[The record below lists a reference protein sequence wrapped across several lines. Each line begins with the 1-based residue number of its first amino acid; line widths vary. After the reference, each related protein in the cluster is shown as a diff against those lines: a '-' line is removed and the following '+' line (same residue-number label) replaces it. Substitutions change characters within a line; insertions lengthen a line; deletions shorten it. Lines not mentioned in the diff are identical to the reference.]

1 MSNTFYHKPQQMES
15 EVIYRP
21 DQQILEV
28 SGEPQ
33 IHNLQVKKVSNK
45 KRVESATVDTKS
57 SMKINQNQ
65 QVSKYIAQSIP
76 MSQVE
81 SHAEF

>member
-1 MSNTFYHKPQQMES
+1 MES

-33 IHNLQVKKVSNK
+33 IHNLHVKKVSNK

-57 SMKINQNQ
+57 SMNIN
-65 QVSKYIAQSIP
+65 
-76 MSQVE
+76 
-81 SHAEF
+81 